1 MLFIRKKCIFVFEID
16 AVSSLING
24 EFPCF
29 KNVTYCAKPIS
40 RAQMKTLVIDAS
52 PQTPQ
57 IHFDAITGVMEIR
70 GRSIPD
76 QADEFWLPILNWFE
90 GYLLHPLANTVVKID
105 LEYFNISSSKR
116 ILFLLY
122 KLNELSEAGK
132 EVHVEW
138 YYRQSDEDMYEV
150 GQDYAYMVK
159 VPFIFKEYIDPD
171 IAIAI

>member
-1 MLFIRKKCIFVFEID
+1 ML
-16 AVSSLING
+16 
-24 EFPCF
+24 
-29 KNVTYCAKPIS
+29 TYRATPIS
-40 RAQMKTLVIDAS
+40 LETMNTLVIDAS
-52 PQTPQ
+52 PQTPK
-57 IHFDAITGVMEIR
+57 IHFDAVSGVMEIR
-70 GRSIPD
+70 GRAIPD

-90 GYLLHPLANTVVKID
+90 GYLLNPLENTVIKID

-122 KLNELSEAGK
+122 KLNELSDEGK
-132 EVHVEW
+132 KVQVEW